1 MSAKTKIVVVKAKE
15 LIYTALFVCLGII
28 LILLLIFMFAPE
40 EKSTKTSAG
49 VYTPGVYTSTIALGD
64 NTLDVAVSVDA
75 DHITS
80 VSLNHLS
87 DSVSA
92 MYPLLEPSLE
102 EINAQLENI
111 SSIDDLK
118 LNSENKYT
126 GLILQQAIKNA
137 LSKAKSRQ
145 SSILKRKNFTAPAY
159 PLTRPIRSSRLL
171 NLHHSAF
178 ANLLSVKPQSNQ
190 PLGHP
195 GGRIS

>member
-1 MSAKTKIVVVKAKE
+1 MSAKAKIVVVKAKE

-49 VYTPGVYTSTIALGD
+49 VYTPGVYTSTITLGD
-64 NTLDVAVSVDA
+64 NTLDVAVSVDT

-92 MYPLLEPSLE
+92 MYPLIEPSLE
-102 EINAQLENI
+102 EINAQLETRFLQL
-111 SSIDDLK
+111 IDVK
-118 LNSENKYT
+118 LNAENKYT

-137 LSKAKSRQ
+137 LSKAKS
-145 SSILKRKNFTAPAY
+145 
-159 PLTRPIRSSRLL
+159 
-171 NLHHSAF
+171 
-178 ANLLSVKPQSNQ
+178 
-190 PLGHP
+190 
-195 GGRIS
+195 

>member
-1 MSAKTKIVVVKAKE
+1 MLQKKKAPKP
-15 LIYTALFVCLGII
+15 AQV
-28 LILLLIFMFAPE
+28 
-40 EKSTKTSAG
+40 STR
-49 VYTPGVYTSTIALGD
+49 PGVYTSTITLGD

-102 EINAQLENI
+102 EINAQLEQI

-118 LNSENKYT
+118 LNTENKYT

-137 LSKAKSRQ
+137 LSKAKS
-145 SSILKRKNFTAPAY
+145 
-159 PLTRPIRSSRLL
+159 
-171 NLHHSAF
+171 
-178 ANLLSVKPQSNQ
+178 
-190 PLGHP
+190 
-195 GGRIS
+195 

>member
-1 MSAKTKIVVVKAKE
+1 MNRKDCFFLSAKTKIVVVKAKE

-49 VYTPGVYTSTIALGD
+49 VYTPGVYTSTITLGD
-64 NTLDVAVSVDA
+64 NTLDVAVSVDT

-92 MYPLLEPSLE
+92 MYPLIEPSLE
-102 EINAQLENI
+102 EINAQLEQI

-118 LNSENKYT
+118 LNAENKYT

-137 LSKAKSRQ
+137 LSKAKS
-145 SSILKRKNFTAPAY
+145 
-159 PLTRPIRSSRLL
+159 
-171 NLHHSAF
+171 
-178 ANLLSVKPQSNQ
+178 
-190 PLGHP
+190 
-195 GGRIS
+195 

>member
-1 MSAKTKIVVVKAKE
+1 MSAKTKIVVVTAKE

-49 VYTPGVYTSTIALGD
+49 VYTPGVYTSTITLGD

-92 MYPLLEPSLE
+92 LNPPLEPSLDE
-102 EINAQLENI
+102 FNAHLEQI

-118 LNSENKYT
+118 LNTENKYT

-137 LSKAKSRQ
+137 LSKAKS
-145 SSILKRKNFTAPAY
+145 
-159 PLTRPIRSSRLL
+159 
-171 NLHHSAF
+171 
-178 ANLLSVKPQSNQ
+178 LSVFEKCFLQDVRRN
-190 PLGHP
+190 L
-195 GGRIS
+195 RYIFYYIKY

>member
-75 DHITS
+75 
-80 VSLNHLS
+80 
-87 DSVSA
+87 

-137 LSKAKSRQ
+137 LSKAKS
-145 SSILKRKNFTAPAY
+145 
-159 PLTRPIRSSRLL
+159 
-171 NLHHSAF
+171 
-178 ANLLSVKPQSNQ
+178 
-190 PLGHP
+190 
-195 GGRIS
+195 

>member
-1 MSAKTKIVVVKAKE
+1 MEATIWFTSLPSALPFT
-15 LIYTALFVCLGII
+15 FGMRSFII
-28 LILLLIFMFAPE
+28 LPLSLPVGSVIPRSIFMFAPE

-137 LSKAKSRQ
+137 LSKAKS
-145 SSILKRKNFTAPAY
+145 
-159 PLTRPIRSSRLL
+159 
-171 NLHHSAF
+171 
-178 ANLLSVKPQSNQ
+178 
-190 PLGHP
+190 
-195 GGRIS
+195 

>member
-49 VYTPGVYTSTIALGD
+49 VYTPGVYTS
-64 NTLDVAVSVDA
+64 SVDA

-102 EINAQLENI
+102 EINAQLEQI

-118 LNSENKYT
+118 LNTENKYT

-137 LSKAKSRQ
+137 LSKAKS
-145 SSILKRKNFTAPAY
+145 
-159 PLTRPIRSSRLL
+159 
-171 NLHHSAF
+171 
-178 ANLLSVKPQSNQ
+178 
-190 PLGHP
+190 
-195 GGRIS
+195 

>member
-40 EKSTKTSAG
+40 EKSTKTSA

-137 LSKAKSRQ
+137 LSKAKS
-145 SSILKRKNFTAPAY
+145 
-159 PLTRPIRSSRLL
+159 
-171 NLHHSAF
+171 
-178 ANLLSVKPQSNQ
+178 
-190 PLGHP
+190 
-195 GGRIS
+195 

>member
-75 DHITS
+75 NHITS

-126 GLILQQAIKNA
+126 ATTEQMGYG
-137 LSKAKSRQ
+137 
-145 SSILKRKNFTAPAY
+145 SISFFVCF
-159 PLTRPIRSSRLL
+159 LL
-171 NLHHSAF
+171 NELNSYYPECF
-178 ANLLSVKPQSNQ
+178 LNTF
-190 PLGHP
+190 
-195 GGRIS
+195 

>member
-49 VYTPGVYTSTIALGD
+49 VYTPGVYTSTITLGD

-92 MYPLLEPSLE
+92 MYPLLEPSPWKKSMRSLSRF
-102 EINAQLENI
+102 LP
-111 SSIDDLK
+111 IDDLK
-118 LNSENKYT
+118 LNTENKYT

-137 LSKAKSRQ
+137 LSKAKS
-145 SSILKRKNFTAPAY
+145 
-159 PLTRPIRSSRLL
+159 
-171 NLHHSAF
+171 
-178 ANLLSVKPQSNQ
+178 
-190 PLGHP
+190 
-195 GGRIS
+195 

>member
-1 MSAKTKIVVVKAKE
+1 MFQTHSNVSYIFIFRIHFNKYESEGLFFLSAKTKIVVVKAKE

-49 VYTPGVYTSTIALGD
+49 VYTPGVSTITLGD

-102 EINAQLENI
+102 EINAQLEQI

-118 LNSENKYT
+118 LNAENKYT

-137 LSKAKSRQ
+137 LSKAKS
-145 SSILKRKNFTAPAY
+145 
-159 PLTRPIRSSRLL
+159 
-171 NLHHSAF
+171 
-178 ANLLSVKPQSNQ
+178 
-190 PLGHP
+190 
-195 GGRIS
+195 

>member
-64 NTLDVAVSVDA
+64 NT
-75 DHITS
+75 S

-137 LSKAKSRQ
+137 LSKAKS
-145 SSILKRKNFTAPAY
+145 
-159 PLTRPIRSSRLL
+159 
-171 NLHHSAF
+171 
-178 ANLLSVKPQSNQ
+178 
-190 PLGHP
+190 
-195 GGRIS
+195 

>member
-87 DSVSA
+87 DSV

-137 LSKAKSRQ
+137 LSKAKS
-145 SSILKRKNFTAPAY
+145 
-159 PLTRPIRSSRLL
+159 
-171 NLHHSAF
+171 
-178 ANLLSVKPQSNQ
+178 
-190 PLGHP
+190 
-195 GGRIS
+195 